1 MRKELKFTNDS
12 AALERL
18 ANAQSAIDD
27 YSASHP
33 DPFSESERKE
43 FGKLLKERA
52 AALSEATSMNIRSIT
67 DDD

>member
-1 MRKELKFTNDS
+1 MRELKFKNDP

-18 ANAQSAIDD
+18 ANAQNAIDE

-33 DPFSESERKE
+33 GAFSESERRE
-43 FGKLLKERA
+43 FGALLNERA
-52 AALSEATSMNIRSIT
+52 AALSEATGMRIHSIV

>member
-1 MRKELKFTNDS
+1 MKKLKFKNDP

-33 DPFSESERKE
+33 GPLSEDERRE
-43 FGKLLKERA
+43 FGGLMRERA
-52 AALSEATSMNIRSIT
+52 AALSEATGLRVHSIV